1 MTVNLNALRAAAL
14 ELGHIEP
21 ISIEPD
27 GVIWLGVDPDRTYLT
42 AAQQQAVEAQA
53 AQTAANATA
62 ARDSAHAKLKVLGL
76 TEAEVNAIIG
86 GI

>member
-1 MTVNLNALRAAAL
+1 MSVNLNALRAAAL
-14 ELGHIEP
+14 ELGHAEP

-53 AQTAANATA
+53 AQTVANATA
-62 ARDSAHAKLKVLGL
+62 ARDSALAKLKVLGL
-76 TEAEVNAIIG
+76 TDDEISALVN
-86 GI
+86 

>member
-14 ELGHIEP
+14 ELGHDEP

-27 GVIWLGVDPDRTYLT
+27 GVIWLGVDQDRTYLT

-76 TEAEVNAIIG
+76 TDDEISALLG
-86 GI
+86 

>member
-14 ELGHIEP
+14 ELGHAEP

-42 AAQQQAVEAQA
+42 AAQQKAVETKA
-53 AQTAANATA
+53 AQTAAKATA
-62 ARDSAHAKLKVLGL
+62 SRDSAHAKLKVLGL
-76 TEAEVNAIIG
+76 TDDEISALVG
-86 GI
+86 